1 MEMALITKDFNNN
14 NFFHNF
20 KENKRGYYSLIIFI
34 FLFIISLFAD
44 IIANDKPLIVYYKQ
58 QFYFPIIQDIS
69 ETEFGGELLSATDY
83 LDPYVSDA
91 INKDG
96 WMIFPIIKYNYDTI
110 NLSLQD
116 RAPSKPTFSNILGT
130 DDQGRDV
137 LARIIYGLRISLF
150 FGIILSFF
158 SLIIGIFLGAIQGYF
173 GGKIDLL
180 LQRFIEIWSSLPVMF
195 ILIIFS
201 SIIAPSFFSVLIIM
215 LLFSWLGVANYI
227 RAEFL
232 RLRNFDYVRSAVALG
247 ASNFRI
253 IFHHILP
260 NASPIIIANLPFLIA
275 SSITTLTALDF
286 LGLGLAVGSP
296 SLGELLAQGKNNINA
311 YWLVISG
318 FTILTILL
326 SILIF
331 IAEALREAT
340 AFHKNNI

>member
-1 MEMALITKDFNNN
+1 MKLNVWA
-14 NFFHNF
+14 
-20 KENKRGYYSLIIFI
+20 
-34 FLFIISLFAD
+34 
-44 IIANDKPLIVYYKQ
+44 
-58 QFYFPIIQDIS
+58 
-69 ETEFGGELLSATDY
+69 
-83 LDPYVSDA
+83 
-91 INKDG
+91 
-96 WMIFPIIKYNYDTI
+96 
-110 NLSLQD
+110 
-116 RAPSKPTFSNILGT
+116 
-130 DDQGRDV
+130 
-137 LARIIYGLRISLF
+137 
-150 FGIILSFF
+150 
-158 SLIIGIFLGAIQGYF
+158 LIIGIFLGAIQGYF